1 MGVSLNPAT
10 LLSGQGIDVSSLV
23 NQLLA
28 KNSGQL
34 TEWQTEQYTLQSQ
47 ASALNTINNDLTNL
61 ATAMTAL
68 SDPLGAITAQ
78 SATSSDSGVLTATAQ
93 TSALPGNHSIV
104 VTNLASAGHSVHQRV
119 RGRGRRIDFAHGRH
133 DRGN

>member
-78 SATSSDSGVLTATAQ
+78 SATSSNSSVLTATAQ
-93 TSALPGNHSIV
+93 TSALPGNPFHRRHEP
-104 VTNLASAGHSVHQRV
+104 GERWHGVH
-119 RGRGRRIDFAHGRH
+119 
-133 DRGN
+133 